1 MQNDPLISIRDLH
14 VSFGSVEVLHGI
26 DLDIEQGVIHA
37 LIGESGSGKSV
48 LARSILGLAGN
59 NCRINGSIRFQ
70 GNELLTLSAEEY
82 RKLRGAEIAMV
93 VQDAMS
99 ALNPMRTIGHQLMET
114 TSPVAIRIT
123 VTTIRQPYWPPI
135 STTCMTLPWNF

>member
-26 DLDIEQGVIHA
+26 NLDIEQGVIHA

-59 NCRINGSIRFQ
+59 F
-70 GNELLTLSAEEY
+70 
-82 RKLRGAEIAMV
+82 
-93 VQDAMS
+93 
-99 ALNPMRTIGHQLMET
+99 
-114 TSPVAIRIT
+114 
-123 VTTIRQPYWPPI
+123 
-135 STTCMTLPWNF
+135 

>member
-59 NCRINGSIRFQ
+59 NCRINGSIQFQ
-70 GNELLTLSAEEY
+70 GKELLTLSAEEY

-114 TSPVAIRIT
+114 IACRHPNYRDHNTAT
-123 VTTIRQPYWPPI
+123 VLATHKHDLHDIA
-135 STTCMTLPWNF
+135 LEL

>member
-14 VSFGSVEVLHGI
+14 VSFGPVEVLHGI

-59 NCRINGSIRFQ
+59 NCRINGSIKFQ
-70 GNELLTLSAEEY
+70 GQELLTLSAQEY
-82 RKLRGAEIAMV
+82 RKLRHERFKSYAHDRLPIDGNHC
-93 VQDAMS
+93 
-99 ALNPMRTIGHQLMET
+99 LP
-114 TSPVAIRIT
+114 SPEF
-123 VTTIRQPYWPPI
+123 P
-135 STTCMTLPWNF
+135 